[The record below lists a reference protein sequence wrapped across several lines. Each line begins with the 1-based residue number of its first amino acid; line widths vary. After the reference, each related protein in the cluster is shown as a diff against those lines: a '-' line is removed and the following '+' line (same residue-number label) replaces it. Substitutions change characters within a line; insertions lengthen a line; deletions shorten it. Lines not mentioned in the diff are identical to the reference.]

1 MRAREFINEVR
12 HGHITKRQRWG
23 TRGLHTYS
31 DRYQGA
37 GTYSMNRIG
46 MAAACTDGDSV
57 PDIDSQSWVGQKNTT
72 HAYTEV
78 DAKKL
83 KQAYR
88 AAGVKYTDLNSGDMR
103 SQDPPGG
110 NGKSPIQAF
119 QGYPR

>member
-1 MRAREFINEVR
+1 MRAQEFITER
-12 HGHITKRQRWG
+12 QGHITKRQRFG

-37 GTYSMNRIG
+37 GSYSMNRIG

-57 PDIDSQSWVGQKNTT
+57 PNVDSQSWVGQKNTT
-72 HAYTEV
+72 HPYTEIE
-78 DAKKL
+78 AKKL

-88 AAGVKYTDLNSGDMR
+88 AAGVKYTDLNSGDLR
-103 SQDPPGG
+103 SQEPPGG
-110 NGKSPIQAF
+110 NITSPIKGF